1 MDAPENPL
9 DIEHLRERLRAGR
22 EKARK
27 AHLSGTPGSQV
38 CASLTNLMDGVIL
51 DVFQA
56 SFADAENPEDAA
68 TLVAHGGYGRR
79 DIAPYSDVDL
89 MLLHEPGAEN
99 VVAPL
104 ARRFTHGIY
113 DLRLEL
119 GFSVR
124 TVRQACQLS
133 LQDPTIFTS
142 LAESRYLAG
151 SRQLFDFYMTTFRR
165 TAKKGL
171 RRLIPEVVRARRKER
186 KQYGETVYLLEPNVK
201 RSRGALREIQ
211 FMRWVGFTRYGHPE
225 LHNLRDMGVL
235 LPQERRRLREARE
248 YLLRLRNELHFHA
261 GRGQDVLDKS
271 EQLRISELR
280 NFTGEEGVLPVEKF
294 MQEYFEHTSYV
305 RYTVAH
311 FGKIARP
318 PTLGA
323 VALGLIA
330 TRRVGPNFKVG
341 PKHILVTRAGLAE
354 LKGNLAEVLRLMELA
369 NLAQMRIHH
378 DTWQAIREDMMDS
391 VEVEVN
397 AESIQQFLSLMSQ
410 PGRLGEQLRRLH
422 ELRVLEKI
430 IPPMKHARA
439 LLQFN
444 EYHKYTVD
452 EHSLR
457 AVEAAAAM
465 VDDPG
470 PMGDAYRSLNRKL
483 ILHLSLLLHDLGK
496 GFTRDHS
503 ELGAEMAGEVAER
516 LMIPDADRELIQLL
530 VLKHLRMAHI
540 AFRQNLEDESVIVG
554 FAVEIGSTEALK
566 MLYLLTCADIDAVG
580 PGVLNDW
587 KIELL
592 TDLYRRTRRQ
602 LAGGEFNVDKQS
614 EEKRAEVLKR
624 VPESEDEEAWE
635 RLVASLPTGYL
646 AVRDA
651 DVVSHEMESLRE
663 LTVEQVAAW
672 GRYVE
677 ERQAVEYTFAAHE
690 QKTDGIFHRLTGAL
704 SSHRSKILSAEIH
717 TLADG
722 LVLDRFYVVDL
733 DFAGEP
739 PEDRLREISDALV
752 AAVKDPSA
760 KPPVFRAGWPT
771 DKSDKR
777 SGQQMPTRVWFD
789 NNTSDTHTIV
799 NVFAYDRLGLLYCI
813 SRTLFE
819 LGLSV
824 YFAKIGT
831 HLDQVA
837 DVFYVDDKQGN
848 KIVDLDRLDEI
859 RQAILTAIASLE
871 SDEG

>member
-1 MDAPENPL
+1 MYASENPL
-9 DIEHLRERLRAGR
+9 DLEELRERLRLGR
-22 EKARK
+22 EKASR
-27 AHLSGTPGSQV
+27 AHQRGTPGIQV
-38 CASLTNLMDGVIL
+38 CVSLTDLMDGVIFDL
-51 DVFQA
+51 FQA
-56 SFADAENPEDAA
+56 AFAASGEQANASA

-79 DIAPYSDVDL
+79 DIAPFSDVDM
-89 MLLHEPGAEN
+89 MLLHAPGTEH

-119 GFSVR
+119 GFSLR
-124 TVRQACQLS
+124 TIRQACQMS

-151 SRQLFDFYMTTFRR
+151 SKPLFDKYMTLFRR
-165 TAKKGL
+165 TANRGI
-171 RRLIPEVVRARRKER
+171 RRLIPSIVRARRKER
-186 KQYGETVYLLEPNVK
+186 KQFGETVYLLEPNVK

-211 FMRWVGFTRYGHPE
+211 FMRWIGFARYGHPE
-225 LHNLRDMGVL
+225 LHTLRDMGLL

-248 YLLRLRNELHFHA
+248 YLLQLRNELHFHA
-261 GRGQDVLDKS
+261 GRAQDVLDKS

-280 NFTGEEGVLPVEKF
+280 NFPGEEGVLPVEQF

-323 VALGLIA
+323 VALNLIA
-330 TRRVGPNFKVG
+330 TRHIGPNFKVG
-341 PKHILVTRAGLAE
+341 PKHIRATRAGLVE
-354 LKGNLAEVLRLMELA
+354 LKGNLTEVLRLLELA
-369 NLAQMRIHH
+369 NLTQMRIHH
-378 DTWQAIREDMMDS
+378 ETWQAIREDMMDS
-391 VEVEVN
+391 GEVEVN
-397 AESIQQFLSLMSQ
+397 EESIQQFLSLMSQ

-430 IPPMKHARA
+430 IPPIKHARA

-452 EHSLR
+452 EHSFR

-470 PMGDAYRSLNRKL
+470 PMGDAYRSLKQKL

-496 GFTRDHS
+496 GFPRDHS
-503 ELGAEMAGEVAER
+503 ELGAEMAAEVAER
-516 LMIPDADRELIQLL
+516 LKIPTADREMIQLL
-530 VLKHLRMAHI
+530 VLKHLQLAHV

-554 FAVEIGSTEALK
+554 FAVEIGSTDALN
-566 MLYLLTCADIDAVG
+566 MLYLLTCADIEAVG
-580 PGVLNDW
+580 LGVLNDW

-592 TDLYRRTRRQ
+592 TDLYNRTRRQ
-602 LAGGEFNVDKQS
+602 LAGGEFNVDSQS
-614 EEKRAEVLKR
+614 EEKRRDVLKR
-624 VPESEDEEAWE
+624 VSDSEDKPAWE
-635 RLVASLPTGYL
+635 RLVASLPAGYL

-651 DVVSHEMESLRE
+651 SVVSKELHSLRD
-663 LTVEQVAAW
+663 LPPDQVAAW
-672 GRYVE
+672 GRYIE
-677 ERQAVEYTFAAHE
+677 ERQAVEYTFAAYE
-690 QKTDGIFHRLTGAL
+690 QKTEGIFHRLTGAL
-704 SSHRSKILSAEIH
+704 SSHRSRILSAEIH

-722 LVLDRFYVVDL
+722 LVLDRFYVADL
-733 DFAGEP
+733 DFSGEP
-739 PEDRLREISDALV
+739 PKQRLQEISDALV
-752 AAVKDPSA
+752 KAVEDESG
-760 KPPVFRAGWPT
+760 KPPIFHAVWST
-771 DKSDKR
+771 DNRDALSDH
-777 SGQQMPTRVWFD
+777 QMPTRVRFD
-789 NNTSDTHTIV
+789 NSTSDTHTIV
-799 NVFAYDRLGLLYCI
+799 NVFAYDRLGLLYGI

-837 DVFYVDDKQGN
+837 DVFYVDDSQGN
-848 KIVDLDRLDEI
+848 KIVDPNRLREI
-859 RQAILTAIASLE
+859 RQAILEGIDGLE
-871 SDEG
+871 NS